1 MRSSA
6 VIALFAGSAAAQST
20 AVLLNPLL
28 PASTFTVLGSSSG
41 TTTYVNSCPESAGI
55 PASFLSTATAGKY
68 QSKVDTLEAQLTLS
82 KASASAAASSSVI
95 RSAGT
100 HVLTPIS
107 APSTTA
113 AARLRRQDNFLQIC
127 EPMTL
132 KQGSSSM
139 EIQLEDPINGAWTA
153 NANCAWKGELTSADL
168 TCTATQ
174 SGAFAKILEAEGVT
188 TVILKASEVADA
200 SVLHTVSVVQPASNS
215 ASATPSGSQ
224 SASVNATASGSS
236 APNQATGAAAGAPLS
251 RSVMAFVGGAA
262 GIFAAALAL

>member
-1 MRSSA
+1 MRSST
-6 VIALFAGSAAAQST
+6 VVALFAGSAAAQSS
-20 AVLLNPLL
+20 AVVLNPLL
-28 PASTFTVLGSSSG
+28 PVSTLTVLGSSSG
-41 TTTYVNSCPESAGI
+41 TTTYVNSCSESAGI
-55 PASFLSTATAGKY
+55 PASYLSTATAGKHS
-68 QSKVDTLEAQLTLS
+68 SKLDALEAQLTLR
-82 KASASAAASSSVI
+82 KASGSAAASSAV

-113 AARLRRQDNFLQIC
+113 AARLRRQDDNFLQIC

-132 KQGSSSM
+132 KQGPSSM
-139 EIQLEDPINGAWTA
+139 EVRLEDPIKGAWTA
-153 NANCAWKGELTSADL
+153 NANCVWKGELKSADL

-188 TVILKASEVADA
+188 TMTLKASEVADA
-200 SVLHTVSVVQPASNS
+200 SVIHTVSVVQPASNS

-224 SASVNATASGSS
+224 SASANTTASGSGTS
-236 APNQATGAAAGAPLS
+236 AQATGAAAGAPLS
-251 RSVMAFVGGAA
+251 NGVMAIVGGAA

>member
-55 PASFLSTATAGKY
+55 PASFLSTATA
-68 QSKVDTLEAQLTLS
+68 
-82 KASASAAASSSVI
+82 ASASAAASSSVI